1 MREFSKQSNK
11 VYSLVV
17 KQLDSNFGLDDNDIS
32 QLKQGV
38 LLALE
43 SCEYCFSRINLK
55 YYKDKEGNPIFNTF
69 HSGQYTIFLY
79 YLSREMYKKSLCST
93 VLLEK
98 IFYLNKMLNSV
109 DLYYEVDL
117 PKVFHAGHPL
127 GSVIGRAKIGKNFSF
142 NQNCTVGGNKD
153 VYPVLSENVI
163 MMAGSTVV
171 GKCFIGSYTIIGS
184 NSFIKDID
192 IPNNSMVVGIY
203 PNHRILPLSLE
214 NRNTYFGIFSQ

>member
-1 MREFSKQSNK
+1 M
-11 VYSLVV
+11 
-17 KQLDSNFGLDDNDIS
+17 
-32 QLKQGV
+32 
-38 LLALE
+38 E
-43 SCEYCFSRINLK
+43 SCAYCFSKINDK
-55 YYKDKEGNPIFNTF
+55 YFVDKKGDILFNTF

-163 MMAGSTVV
+163 MMAGSTIV

-203 PNHRILPLSLE
+203 PNHRILPLSIE

>member
-11 VYSLVV
+11 VHSLVV

-55 YYKDKEGNPIFNTF
+55 YYKDKEGSPIFNTY
-69 HSGQYTIFLY
+69 HTGQYTIFLY

-117 PKVFHAGHPL
+117 PKVFHSGHPL
-127 GSVIGRAKIGKNFSF
+127 GSIIGRAKIGKNFSF
-142 NQNCTVGGNKD
+142 NQNCTVGGNKG

-163 MMAGSTVV
+163 MMAGSTIV
-171 GKCFIGSYTIIGS
+171 GKCFIGSYTLIGS

-192 IPNNSMVVGIY
+192 IPSNSMVVGIY
-203 PNHRILPLSLE
+203 PNHRILPLSIE
-214 NRNTYFGIFSQ
+214 NRNAYFGIFSQ